1 MRFCGQCATA
11 LERRCPQ
18 CAFSNPPDF
27 GFCGQCGNAL
37 NSTTSASPPQP
48 PAGDHP
54 KQQDAERRQLTVL
67 FCDIVGSSALSAR
80 IDPEELRD
88 VMREYRATCS
98 EVVARYDGY
107 VAQYLGDGVLV
118 YFGYPSAHED
128 DANRAVRAALE
139 ITERI
144 PQLSFP
150 VQDGDDVRIAVRVG
164 VHTGLVVIGEIGG
177 GDKRTL
183 ALGEAPN
190 IAARIQDRADTN
202 TVVIS
207 DATRKLLAAPFPCD
221 SLGTQSL
228 KGFPNP
234 LELFCVCPLRSGQ
247 NPQTGFRT
255 ISQVPLV
262 GRSQETDLLL
272 ERLNHARKGVGQVVL
287 LSGEP
292 GLGKTRMVQLLCDKV
307 AEENCLLL
315 ECAGT
320 PYYQNSFLFPII
332 ELTRRLMGLDDVTDT
347 NEALTSIEQV
357 VATLGMEAG
366 TAVPVLAGLLSL
378 PLGERYPLVAEST
391 PQQKKQQAMDV
402 LMAILQNLAQ
412 QKFVLLVVED
422 LQWVD
427 ASTLELLGQLERQ
440 PGLSNLFALFTFRNE
455 FAPPW
460 PARANL
466 TRVTLNRLTRH
477 QSGSLVRQLCHGKTL
492 PLEVFNEIINQTDG
506 IPFFVEELT
515 NTVLRSELLVEHS
528 DHYALNMPMSQLG
541 IPTTLQDSL
550 MCRLDGLGEDKEL
563 AQLSATLGREFDH
576 GLLSAISG
584 RDEDRLRLGLN
595 RLINAELFFQRGT
608 PPRAWY
614 RFRHALLRE
623 AAYQSLLKRTRQK
636 YHQRIAE
643 LLKGDFHHLMADNP
657 ELLAHHCTEAGDYAE
672 AVKYWLAAGRHAIQ
686 RSANIEAVAHL
697 NSGLLVLERLPNSPQ
712 RRAHELALQ
721 TTLGLAAIMSKGY
734 AAPEVEQAYARA
746 RELCRNMD
754 DTNAVF
760 PVLCGLWEFYVVR
773 AKLDIAGALAQEL
786 ETMAGHS
793 HTPGLILE
801 AQRVMGTSQF
811 WQGKFVSA
819 LQHLE
824 PQDARPPGHDAN
836 PGALVSYCQDSRV
849 ATLANA
855 ACVHWL
861 LGHPDRALESAHEAL
876 KLAKRLSH
884 PFSQAYALHF
894 LGTVLQLRGDRENTC
909 KYAEALIALCET
921 YGFAFWTAT
930 GKMLRA
936 WAQYDGNQPD
946 ITCTLF
952 EQALE
957 HYLASGNQ
965 LARSYFIA
973 LLAGLYLQAGR
984 LEPARRIIDKAL
996 EETTITG
1003 EGFFTAE
1010 LLRIQGEV
1018 YLHESP
1024 PDYPHAETL
1033 FSRSLQQ
1040 AREQNAHGLSLR
1052 GAISLARCREQ
1063 QRKNNAQPQ
1072 HPVEQTRELLQ
1083 THLAA
1088 VTEGRTTKD
1097 ILEAHELL
1105 ASLESSDTPVAIP

>member
-11 LERRCPQ
+11 LERLCPQ
-18 CAFSNPPDF
+18 CAFSNPSNF
-27 GFCGQCGNAL
+27 GFCGQCGHAL
-37 NSTTSASPPQP
+37 DSATQANTPPSPSN
-48 PAGDHP
+48 HP

-98 EVVARYDGY
+98 EVVVRYDGY

-128 DANRAVRAALE
+128 DASRAVRAALE
-139 ITERI
+139 LTERI

-150 VQDGDDVRIAVRVG
+150 VQGGDDVRIAVRVG

-190 IAARIQDRADTN
+190 IAARIQDCAATN
-202 TVVIS
+202 TVVVS
-207 DATRKLLAAPFPCD
+207 AATRKLLAAPFPCD
-221 SLGTQSL
+221 SLGSPSL
-228 KGFPNP
+228 KGFSKP
-234 LELFCVCPLRSGQ
+234 LELFCVCPLRG
-247 NPQTGFRT
+247 NPQVGFRT

-272 ERLNHARKGVGQVVL
+272 ERLDQARKGVGQVVL

-320 PYYQNSFLFPII
+320 PYYQNSFLFPVI
-332 ELTRRLMGLDDVTDT
+332 ELTRRLMGLDDITDT
-347 NEALTSIEQV
+347 REALTSIEQM
-357 VATLGMEAG
+357 VATLSMEAD

-378 PLGERYPLVAEST
+378 PLGDRYPPVAAST

-402 LMAILQNLAQ
+402 LVAILQNLAQ

-455 FAPPW
+455 FTPPW
-460 PARANL
+460 PTRANL

-515 NTVLRSELLVEHS
+515 NTVLRSELLEEHG

-576 GLLSAISG
+576 GLLSAISD
-584 RDEDRLRLGLN
+584 RNEDQLRQGLN
-595 RLINAELFFQRGT
+595 HLINAELFFQRGT

-636 YHQRIAE
+636 YHQRIAA
-643 LLKGDFHHLMADNP
+643 LLKGDFQHLIADNP

-697 NSGLLVLERLPNSPQ
+697 NSGLSVLERLPNSPQ
-712 RRAHELALQ
+712 RRTHELALQ

-760 PVLCGLWEFYVVR
+760 PILCGLWEFYVVR
-773 AKLDIAGALAQEL
+773 ARLSTASALAQEL
-786 ETMAGHS
+786 KTMAEHS
-793 HTPGLILE
+793 RTPGLVLE
-801 AQRVMGTSQF
+801 AQRVVGTTQF
-811 WQGKFVSA
+811 WQGQFVSA
-819 LQHLE
+819 LEQLE
-824 PQDARPPGHDAN
+824 PQDAHPSASSHTARSS
-836 PGALVSYCQDSRV
+836 ALAPYCQDSQV

-855 ACVHWL
+855 ASVHWL
-861 LGHPDRALESAHEAL
+861 LGHPDRALDSAHEAL

-894 LGTVLQLRGDRENTC
+894 LGTVLQLRGDRENTG
-909 KYAEALIALCET
+909 KYAEALIVLCET

-936 WAQYDGNQPD
+936 WAQHDNDCPD

-957 HYLASGNQ
+957 HYQASGNQ

-984 LEPARRIIDKAL
+984 LDSARHIIDNAL
-996 EETTITG
+996 EETAITG

-1010 LLRIQGEV
+1010 LLRIQGEL
-1018 YLHESP
+1018 YRESP
-1024 PDYPHAETL
+1024 PDYPHADTL
-1033 FSRSLQQ
+1033 LSRSLQQ
-1040 AREQNAHGLSLR
+1040 ACEQKAHGLSLR
-1052 GAISLARCREQ
+1052 SATSLARCRAQ
-1063 QRKNNAQPQ
+1063 QCQNNAQPQ
-1072 HPVEQTRELLQ
+1072 YPLEHTQALLRN
-1083 THLAA
+1083 HLAA
-1088 VTEGRTTKD
+1088 ITEGQATKD
-1097 ILEAHELL
+1097 ILDARELL
-1105 ASLESSDTPVAIP
+1105 ASFNNTGVTP